1 MRSLLLLIFA
11 STLAAN
17 ALACSCFS
25 PELRAKTGRE
35 TLELTRVAVFGQIV
49 EVKADGVADMVVLE
63 SFKGSPTGAHMAIE
77 PDAGK
82 CPSHPVMQPGKV
94 LVVAFQTVTT
104 VCETYDQDHFLL
116 EAFRSNAA
124 K

>member
-1 MRSLLLLIFA
+1 MRSLLLLTLA

-17 ALACSCFS
+17 ALACGCFS
-25 PELRAKTGRE
+25 PELRAKTRRE
-35 TLELTRVAVFGQIV
+35 TLELARVAVFGQIM

-63 SFKGSPTGAHMAIE
+63 SFKGPRTGAHMAIE
-77 PDAGK
+77 PGADK
-82 CPSHPVMQPGKV
+82 CPSHPAIQPGKV
-94 LVVAFQTVTT
+94 LVVAFQAVTT